1 MKLTEPTK
9 YLGHTAAGVKNVL
22 IQKQF
27 FEGNVKKKRSQFV
40 YNSVQIL
47 RISIYGSFI
56 WYLRKL
62 FRKTNISDPL
72 IRTRTCT

>member
-47 RISIYGSFI
+47 RISI
-56 WYLRKL
+56 
-62 FRKTNISDPL
+62 
-72 IRTRTCT
+72 

>member
-27 FEGNVKKKRSQFV
+27 FEGNVKKKNEVSLCIIQFKFLEF
-40 YNSVQIL
+40 QFT
-47 RISIYGSFI
+47 GHSFGT
-56 WYLRKL
+56 YANCSEKL
-62 FRKTNISDPL
+62 TFLTP
-72 IRTRTCT
+72 